1 MAQVIAHPI
10 SPPVSRFRSPVSQT
24 TANTPTY
31 WHTLRMTPEPIQNHP
46 FDAAIALQALGGN
59 EFSGATHPAW
69 NNMVGPFGGV
79 SAAAVLNTVMQHP
92 KRLGEPVSLTVN
104 FAGALAP
111 GPFAATAR
119 PVRTNRST
127 QHWTVE
133 LRQPAPG
140 ATASDGQP
148 DDVVLT
154 ATVMTA
160 IRRDTWGAT
169 DLPMPPVSL
178 PLDTPPA
185 TNHRMEWLNRYD
197 LRPVFG
203 TIPTVWEGQAASDD
217 PLQASLSQVWMRDAP
232 SRPLDFCSLAA
243 LCDVFFPR
251 ILLKR
256 ATMTPVGTVSMTVY
270 FHVSRAELVEVGT
283 GYLLGQARAQAYA
296 RGFFDQTAQ
305 LWSEAGVLVATTHQ
319 VVYYKA

>member
-1 MAQVIAHPI
+1 
-10 SPPVSRFRSPVSQT
+10 
-24 TANTPTY
+24 
-31 WHTLRMTPEPIQNHP
+31 MTPEPLPNHL
-46 FDAAIALQALGGN
+46 FDAAIALQALGAN

-69 NNMVGPFGGV
+69 NNMVGPFGGI
-79 SAAAVLNTVMQHP
+79 SAATALNAVMQHP
-92 KRLGEPVSLTVN
+92 ARLGEPVSLTVN

-111 GPFAATAR
+111 GPFTATAC

-140 ATASDGQP
+140 ATASDDQP
-148 DDVVLT
+148 DEVVLT

-160 IRRDTWGAT
+160 LRRDTWGAS
-169 DLPMPPVSL
+169 DLPMPPVSR
-178 PLDTPPA
+178 PLDVPLA
-185 TNHRMEWLNRYD
+185 TSRHMEWLNRYE

-203 TIPTVWEGQAASDD
+203 SIPAVWEGQAASDD
-217 PLQASLSQVWMRDAP
+217 PLKASLSQVWMRDTPA
-232 SRPLDFCSLAA
+232 RPLDFCSLAA

-251 ILLKR
+251 IFLKR

-270 FHVSRAELVEVGT
+270 FHASSAELTAVGT

-305 LWSEAGVLVATTHQ
+305 LWSEEGVLMATTHQ